1 MIEISF
7 PAAELILAAVWLAF
21 RIAVWIRNRQIRW
34 KREAVLLLM
43 YVNLAVLLRIT
54 FFPMARVNGHVQ
66 PLVFDAS
73 AVYPFWIN
81 RVPFVHLFDFASR
94 RDLLVNV
101 IGNAAMFVPSG
112 IIPPV
117 VYRRLDRFP
126 KVLLA
131 GAGLSV
137 PITGFA
143 NSIAA
148 AAIEFK
154 SEGLVLGMAAK
165 MFVIAGPVLVYGMA
179 ASVLYGL
186 IYWVVG
192 LF

>member
-43 YVNLAVLLRIT
+43 YINLAVLLRIT

-73 AVYPFWIN
+73 AVFPFWIN
-81 RVPFVHLFDFASR
+81 WVPFVHLFDFASK

-101 IGNAAMFVPSG
+101 IGNAAMFVPTG
-112 IIPPV
+112 ILLPV
-117 VYRRLDRFP
+117 VFRRLDRFP

-131 GAGLSV
+131 GAGLSLC
-137 PITGFA
+137 
-143 NSIAA
+143 
-148 AAIEFK
+148 IELLQLPF
-154 SEGLVLGMAAK
+154 SVRASDVDDLILNTLG
-165 MFVIAGPVLVYGMA
+165 VIVGYG
-179 ASVLYGL
+179 
-186 IYWVVG
+186 IYA
-192 LF
+192 LFRRRKLR